1 MSTYDVRVFSLS
13 GRPDR
18 NSWRVRW
25 RVGPDSHEKSYVT
38 KGLADNYRAKLLSAL
53 KNGEAFDEVTG
64 LPVSWLRAQSR
75 LTWYEH
81 ARDYIEEKWPRLA
94 ANSRRSSVEALTTV
108 TVALV
113 DDRRGRPDDD
123 LVRQALYRWG
133 LTPPAWSEPLGDDL
147 GSALRWLERASVALV
162 RLDDRDLVR
171 RALNTCALRLDGRPA
186 AATTVNRKRAVFYN
200 ALGFAVDRGLLSANP
215 IDRVQWTA
223 PEVADRI
230 DRRVVA
236 NTDQVESIIARV
248 PHASLT
254 GGRLVAFYSCLYY
267 AGMRPSEAAWL
278 READCE
284 LPEDGWGRVVLWE
297 TAPYVG
303 RAWTDDGSVRE
314 VRGLKHRARQETRP
328 VPIPPILVRRL
339 KSHLDQYG
347 TAPDG
352 RLFRGVRGADLSDS
366 VWDRTWKAARAE
378 ALTPVQVASPLAR
391 RPYDL
396 RHAAV
401 SLWLNAG
408 VPAAEVARRVG
419 HGVAVLLRVYANC
432 IDGEETK
439 INEKIEGALGSGVV
453 RGRSVGQ
460 IGADDHSSLHRP

>member
-1 MSTYDVRVFSLS
+1 MSTYDVRVFGLS
-13 GRPDR
+13 GRSDR

-25 RVGPDSHEKSYVT
+25 RVGPESHEKSYVT
-38 KGLADNYRAKLLSAL
+38 KGLADNFRAKLLSAM
-53 KNGEAFDEVTG
+53 KDGEAFDEATG

-81 ARDYIEEKWPRLA
+81 ARGYIKEKWPRLA
-94 ANSRRSSVEALTTV
+94 AKSRRSSVEALTTV

-113 DDRRGRPDDD
+113 DDKRGKPHDD
-123 LVRQALYRWG
+123 LVRRALYQWG
-133 LTPPAWSEPLGDDL
+133 LKPPAWSAPPDEDL
-147 GSALRWLERASVALV
+147 ARALKWIERASVPVV

-171 RALNTCALRLDGRPA
+171 RALNACTLRLDGKPA
-186 AATTVNRKRAVFYN
+186 SATTVNRKRAVFYN
-200 ALGFAVDRGLLSANP
+200 ALGFAVDRGVLNVNP

-236 NTDQVESIIARV
+236 NTGQVESIIAKLPEV
-248 PHASLT
+248 SPSGA
-254 GGRLVAFYSCLYY
+254 RLMAFYSCLYY

-278 READCE
+278 READCD
-284 LPEDGWGRVVLWE
+284 LPSEGWGRVVLWE

-303 RAWTDDGSVRE
+303 RGWTDDGSVRE
-314 VRGLKHRARQETRP
+314 VRGLKHRAREETRP
-328 VPIPPILVRRL
+328 VPIPPILVQRL
-339 KSHLDQYG
+339 RSHLDQFG

-352 RLFRGVRGADLSDS
+352 RLFWGVRGADLSAS
-366 VWDRTWKAARAE
+366 VWDRTWKAARVK
-378 ALTPVQVASPLAR
+378 ALTPAQAASPMAR

-408 VPAAEVARRVG
+408 VPAAEVAQRVG

-439 INEKIEGALGSGVV
+439 INEKIEGALGDGSA
-453 RGRSVGQ
+453 RGRFVGQ
-460 IGADDHSSLHRP
+460 PGEDDHSSLHRT